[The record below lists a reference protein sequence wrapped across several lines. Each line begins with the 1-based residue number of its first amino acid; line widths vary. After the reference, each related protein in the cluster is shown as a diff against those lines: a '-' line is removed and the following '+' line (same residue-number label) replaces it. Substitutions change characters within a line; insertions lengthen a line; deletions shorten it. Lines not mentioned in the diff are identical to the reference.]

1 VDSQRGAAE
10 RGGPS
15 PDPPATGIP
24 GSCEIQQDSL
34 SLLDCL
40 PAAQRAAVRGR
51 VIDGRG
57 YEDIA
62 RQLGC
67 SETAVLELIGRGLR
81 TLRVLAG
88 HRP

>member
-1 VDSQRGAAE
+1 MDPQRGADE

-15 PDPPATGIP
+15 PDPPAAGIP
-24 GSCEIQQDSL
+24 GSWDIPRDTL

-40 PAAQRAAVRGR
+40 PADQRAAVRGR
-51 VIDGRG
+51 VIDGRR

-62 RQLGC
+62 EQLGC
-67 SETAVLELIGRGLR
+67 SETAVLELLGRGLR

-88 HRP
+88 YRA